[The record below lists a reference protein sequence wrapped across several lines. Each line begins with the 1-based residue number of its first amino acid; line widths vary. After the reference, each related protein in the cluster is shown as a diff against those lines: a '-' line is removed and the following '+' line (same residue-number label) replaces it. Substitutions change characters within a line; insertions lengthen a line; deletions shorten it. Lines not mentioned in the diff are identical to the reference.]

1 MKATKIPRKETNS
14 FTELQILLSD
24 NQSMLH
30 DFIGIPFSKEAF
42 LKQMEF
48 KSENYNNENRK
59 ILQTV
64 LKSNYLSLENNSKS
78 LENIDKLSNSNCFTI
93 TTGHQLSL
101 FSGPIY
107 FIYKI
112 LHVIKQSQELNRLYP
127 NNSFIP
133 VFWMASE
140 DHDFEEIKSVSL
152 YGKSISWETQ
162 QQGAVGRMNLS
173 GLSETIQH
181 FKQFFTNHQ
190 ESELFGLI
198 EQLNGSTYGEA
209 FFRFVHAMF
218 ADFGLIIIDGDQKD
232 FKQVFSGVMKK
243 EIESQFSYKAVNKTN
258 ELLSERNFK
267 IQVNP
272 REINLFYLSENKRER
287 ILADGHD
294 FRLGTKN
301 VLKNDLLDLIDESPE
316 SFSPNVILRPI
327 YQELLLP
334 NLCYVGGVGEL
345 SYWLQLKAVFE
356 NVGICYP
363 LIQARTSALWV
374 DSVSKQKLEKYN
386 TQVTDLFKPIHE
398 LKKQILVSIE
408 SENIDFELID
418 FQYNQFKTD
427 FLNKANQIDSSLNS
441 RMGAEFAKIGSQLE
455 NLKGQLTRSIKTK
468 HEHSLLGIEQ
478 LKNKLFPNDSLQERT
493 VNFFQFCSDGNYKQK
508 LHQLIEVMQSFSS
521 EFLVIED

>member
-1 MKATKIPRKETNS
+1 MRTWSFPFADVNRDSFALKVANGNVDYRNFFEYQPNLQGIYDAKEKKRFPSHHRKTLVEALKGQYEQWEIPVPANVSRLLQENT
-14 FTELQILLSD
+14 FT
-24 NQSMLH
+24 
-30 DFIGIPFSKEAF
+30 
-42 LKQMEF
+42 
-48 KSENYNNENRK
+48 
-59 ILQTV
+59 V
-64 LKSNYLSLENNSKS
+64 
-78 LENIDKLSNSNCFTI
+78 
-93 TTGHQLSL
+93 TTGHQLNFL
-101 FSGPIY
+101 SGPH
-107 FIYKI
+107 FFFTKI
-112 LHVIKQSQELNRLYP
+112 ASTIHLSRLVG
-127 NNSFIP
+127 SDCIP

-152 YGKSISWETQ
+152 YGKTISWETQ

-198 EQLNGSTYGEA
+198 EQLYGSTYGEA

-218 ADFGLIIIDGDQKD
+218 ADFGLVIIDGDQKD
-232 FKQVFSGVMKK
+232 FKRAFSGTMKK

-294 FRLGTKN
+294 FRLGTIN
-301 VLKNDLLDLIDESPE
+301 VSKNDLLDLIDESPE

-363 LIQARTSALWV
+363 LIQARTSALWI
-374 DSVSKQKLEKYN
+374 DSVSKQKLEKFN
-386 TQVTDLFKPIHE
+386 IQITDLFKPIHE

-455 NLKGQLTRSIKTK
+455 NLKAQLTRSIKTK

-493 VNFFQFCSDGNYKQK
+493 VNFFQFCSDGNYSTN
-508 LHQLIEVMQSFSS
+508 LSEIISLIQPFDSD
-521 EFLVIED
+521 FLVFEN